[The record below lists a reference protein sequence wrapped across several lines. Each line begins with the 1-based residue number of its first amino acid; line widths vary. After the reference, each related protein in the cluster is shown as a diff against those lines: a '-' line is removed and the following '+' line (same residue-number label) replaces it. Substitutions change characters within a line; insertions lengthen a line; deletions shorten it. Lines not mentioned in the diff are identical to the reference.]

1 MYYGFKTRAMKK
13 GTILTI
19 LCIIWFGVTA
29 YVLYYIYN
37 IYKPEQAKALQQE
50 QINLDSI
57 KAYTTYKYDSV
68 VNVNKEFEAKI
79 LAKEYII
86 RTLKGLVNDNNKK
99 YQVITDS
106 ALVVELER
114 FRGRGIR

>member
-1 MYYGFKTRAMKK
+1 MNNKVKSILVIIIFVIANIVTAWYFGFKNKVEPT
-13 GTILTI
+13 
-19 LCIIWFGVTA
+19 
-29 YVLYYIYN
+29 N
-37 IYKPEQAKALQQE
+37 NLQQE

-57 KAYTTYKYDSV
+57 KAYTTHKYDSV

-79 LAKEYII
+79 VAKEYII
-86 RTLKGLVNDNNKK
+86 VTLKGLVNDNNKK

-114 FRGRGIR
+114 LRINGIK

>member
-1 MYYGFKTRAMKK
+1 MIIDYKK
-13 GTILTI
+13 IIAILI
-19 LCIIWFGVTA
+19 GLCIALLINYF
-29 YVLYYIYN
+29 YFR
-37 IYKPEQAKALQQE
+37 KDKAEPPNNLQQE

-57 KAYTTYKYDSV
+57 KAYTTKITDSLTTINVEYK
-68 VNVNKEFEAKI
+68 AKI
-79 LAKEYII
+79 DAKNEVI

-114 FRGRGIR
+114 LRINGIR

>member
-1 MYYGFKTRAMKK
+1 MNKK
-13 GTILTI
+13 VFLGIILPLVIGTIP
-19 LCIIWFGVTA
+19 
-29 YVLYYIYN
+29 VLLYSYFHKDKVEPTN
-37 IYKPEQAKALQQE
+37 NLQQE

-57 KAYTTYKYDSV
+57 KAYTTKITDSLATIKVEYKA
-68 VNVNKEFEAKI
+68 KIEAKN
-79 LAKEYII
+79 EVI

-114 FRGRGIR
+114 LRINGIK

>member
-1 MYYGFKTRAMKK
+1 MY
-13 GTILTI
+13 
-19 LCIIWFGVTA
+19 V
-29 YVLYYIYN
+29 IYESAN
-37 IYKPEQAKALQQE
+37 KIQTNNLQQE

-57 KAYTTYKYDSV
+57 KAYTTKITDSLTTINVEYKA
-68 VNVNKEFEAKI
+68 KIEAKN
-79 LAKEYII
+79 EVI

-114 FRGRGIR
+114 LRGIGIR

>member
-1 MYYGFKTRAMKK
+1 MNKK
-13 GTILTI
+13 VFLGIILPLVIGTIP
-19 LCIIWFGVTA
+19 
-29 YVLYYIYN
+29 VLLYSYFHKDKVEPTN
-37 IYKPEQAKALQQE
+37 NLQQE

-57 KAYTTYKYDSV
+57 KAYTTHKYDSV